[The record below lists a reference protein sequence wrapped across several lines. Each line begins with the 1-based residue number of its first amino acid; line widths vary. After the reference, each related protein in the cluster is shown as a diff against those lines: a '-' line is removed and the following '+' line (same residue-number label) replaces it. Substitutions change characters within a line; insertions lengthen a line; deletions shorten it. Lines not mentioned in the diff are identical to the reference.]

1 MSLTEEHLRRIAR
14 VLHERNAGFVE
25 LAGLAE
31 LDPATAFQNMVLT
44 GDLRGQDM
52 AGFDFTNTAFRGCDL
67 RGADL
72 SHTLGVTPAM
82 FANAVTDE
90 TTQKPRAW
98 FWSDGRPPAW
108 AEDWGRDTYGPWV
121 SFRIPGTDVT
131 QRMRWCPKGDF
142 MMGSGDDD
150 KAASRAEKPQHLVA
164 FAQGFWMFDTA
175 CSEALRTAVTG
186 EQPPRRQRGPLFPVT
201 DVSWHD
207 ARAFADK
214 LNAARPGLGLA
225 LPSEAQWEYA
235 CRAGTDTPYSFGR
248 QIDKSQVRFGESYAA
263 GPVAVGSLP
272 ANPWGFFEMHGNV
285 WEWCE
290 DGWQDSY
297 DDPSSDGAPRQ
308 PTGSSYRV
316 IRGGYWYVFAQHVR
330 AAFRT
335 RGDPSSR
342 LNLVGFRCVAGRV
355 QRDQSVGGGAPVAV
369 PVESAP
375 RGAQPG
381 GPRPATKISQR
392 RPSS

>member
-31 LDPATAFQNMVLT
+31 LDPASAFRNMVLT
-44 GDLRGQDM
+44 GDLRGQDL
-52 AGFDFTNTAFRGCDL
+52 AGFDFTNTEFRGCDL

-98 FWSDGRPPAW
+98 FWSDGRPPSW
-108 AEDWGRDTYGPWV
+108 AEDWGLDTYGPWV
-121 SFRIPGTDVT
+121 NFRVPGTDVT
-131 QRMRWCPKGDF
+131 QRMRWCQAGEF
-142 MMGSGDDD
+142 MMGSADDD
-150 KAASRAEKPQHLVA
+150 KDALDDEKPQHLVA

-175 CSEALRTAVTG
+175 CPEALWTAVTG
-186 EQPPRRQRGPLFPVT
+186 EPPRRQRGPLFPVT

-214 LNAARPGLGLA
+214 LNEARPGLGLA

-272 ANPWGFFEMHGNV
+272 ANPWRFFEMHGNV

-297 DDPSSDGAPRQ
+297 DGPSSDGALRQ
-308 PTGSSYRV
+308 PAGSALRV
-316 IRGGYWYVFAQHVR
+316 FRGGSWNDDARHVR
-330 AAFRT
+330 AAYHGHSGLSA
-335 RGDPSSR
+335 RGD
-342 LNLVGFRCVAGRV
+342 VIGFRLGAVRKA
-355 QRDQSVGGGAPVAV
+355 DDKSGGGVGTPAV
-369 PVESAP
+369 QAGGAQRGAP
-375 RGAQPG
+375 RP
-381 GPRPATKISQR
+381 PVKTS
-392 RPSS
+392 